1 MYARCERM
9 SLTLIIFEENYK
21 RKEMLDLRSE
31 HATFCSIRVVLMYL
45 RARKR
50 NTNQMPKHNLMKY
63 KWNILERMRKVPASE
78 S

>member
-1 MYARCERM
+1 MREDELDA
-9 SLTLIIFEENYK
+9 NYIRRK
-21 RKEMLDLRSE
+21 LQKKKEMLDLRSE